1 MDGRANHPGEDT
13 VDSAVPTVTPLP
25 PAKERRR
32 RYRQEMVDAIVAAAR
47 VVMREQGVAAL
58 NLNEVA
64 RRLGVSGQAL
74 AKYFPNKAALYD
86 AIFLTGHRLFR
97 EADDEVWRTTA
108 PDWERIRR
116 WFERRFAL
124 ACAHPDLYALIWGGS
139 VPGFAPS
146 EANQED
152 IRLMLAGVRQG
163 IGAVIAAGN
172 LDAGLP
178 PERVVDVLMA
188 VRHGVIAEYLG
199 KRELLPP
206 GSDRFR
212 DLVPDI
218 IATLER
224 AWAPQR
230 RRSRRT
236 IATPAATSE
245 GGGGAA

>member
-1 MDGRANHPGEDT
+1 MDDAILT
-13 VDSAVPTVTPLP
+13 AVPFP

-32 RYRQEMVDAIVAAAR
+32 RYRQEMVDAILAAAR
-47 VVMREQGVAAL
+47 AVMREQGVAAL

-86 AIFLTGHRLFR
+86 ALFLMGHRLFR
-97 EADDEVWRTTA
+97 EADEEVWRTSA

-116 WFERRFAL
+116 WFERRFTL
-124 ACAHPDLYALIWGGS
+124 ACAHPELYHLIWGGG

-146 EANQED
+146 EATQAD
-152 IRLMLAGVRQG
+152 IRAMLAGVRQG

-188 VRHGVIAEYLG
+188 VRHGVIAEYLA
-199 KRELLPP
+199 KRDLLPP
-206 GSDRFR
+206 DSDRFR
-212 DLVPDI
+212 ALIPDVL
-218 IATLER
+218 AVLER
-224 AWAPQR
+224 AW
-230 RRSRRT
+230 
-236 IATPAATSE
+236 TPATT
-245 GGGGAA
+245 GKKGGGAA

>member
-1 MDGRANHPGEDT
+1 M
-13 VDSAVPTVTPLP
+13 DSAVPTVAPLP

-32 RYRQEMVDAIVAAAR
+32 RYRQEMVDAILAAAR
-47 VVMREQGVAAL
+47 AVMREQGVAAL

-86 AIFLTGHRLFR
+86 ALSLTGHRLFR
-97 EADDEVWRTTA
+97 EADEEVWHTTA
-108 PDWERIRR
+108 PDWDRIRS

-124 ACAHPDLYALIWGGS
+124 ACAHPDLYTLIWGGG

-146 EANQED
+146 EASQDD

-206 GSDRFR
+206 GSDRFL
-212 DLVPDI
+212 DLVPDVV
-218 IATLER
+218 ATLER
-224 AWAPQR
+224 AWAPR

-236 IATPAATSE
+236 IATPAATGGE
-245 GGGGAA
+245 GGGAA